1 MNNNN
6 QQCSVCYGKEG
17 GSTQKHWTC
26 AGKHT
31 NGVCRECAE
40 KIRRSSHTCCPI
52 CRAPAISH
60 QGRQTYSPPFS
71 GPRVASPQPSQFN
84 LRQMLAYQNQPH
96 RSTQRTNTARPV
108 PRPSTARTTTGPR
121 GDPTILQEARRNY
134 WNRQHSTRPSTAR
147 PSTARPNTARQRS
160 LSPREVRSNTAR
172 PVPNTRRR
180 PNARQE
186 SLSPGEVRSNTAPPV
201 PNTRRRPNAR
211 PSSRAGHRSRP
222 STTIGQPRGRR
233 FRGFT
238 SDSECYDLTGLTIEQ
253 LSRIVANLGL

>member
-40 KIRRSSHTCCPI
+40 KIRRSRHTCCPI

-71 GPRVASPQPSQFN
+71 GPT
-84 LRQMLAYQNQPH
+84 MLE
-96 RSTQRTNTARPV
+96 S
-108 PRPSTARTTTGPR
+108 SR
-121 GDPTILQEARRNY
+121 GILVQARRNY

-222 STTIGQPRGRR
+222 STTNSQPRGRR